1 MITVIKVSIV
11 VPIYNTKEYLKNCID
26 SLLDQ
31 SLDCME
37 IILVDDGSTDG
48 SSQLIDQYQNISNIK
63 IFHRTNSGVSAARN
77 YGISQAEGQYIGF
90 VDSDDYV
97 DKDMYLKMYEK
108 AISDSSDVVYCDSIN
123 IYADGTCKYI
133 KTENVNASDPIK
145 AYIVSMPMAAVRIF
159 KKDLFKNIS
168 FCEGKIYEDFQLI
181 GPTVANC
188 QKFSYVN
195 EGLYYYYQRSGSIM
209 HQKSFNNRLLD
220 IFDVLQSNYNYL
232 NQKYPL
238 EVEYLYISHL
248 LRSATLRFLDY
259 ENSDSQLSSIN
270 QIMRNRF
277 NNYAK
282 NPYYK
287 KSSIKMKLICFLA
300 YHKQYFILKLIKKV
314 TGK

>member
-1 MITVIKVSIV
+1 
-11 VPIYNTKEYLKNCID
+11 
-26 SLLDQ
+26 
-31 SLDCME
+31 
-37 IILVDDGSTDG
+37 
-48 SSQLIDQYQNISNIK
+48 
-63 IFHRTNSGVSAARN
+63 
-77 YGISQAEGQYIGF
+77 
-90 VDSDDYV
+90 
-97 DKDMYLKMYEK
+97 
-108 AISDSSDVVYCDSIN
+108 
-123 IYADGTCKYI
+123 
-133 KTENVNASDPIK
+133 
-145 AYIVSMPMAAVRIF
+145 
-159 KKDLFKNIS
+159 
-168 FCEGKIYEDFQLI
+168 
-181 GPTVANC
+181 
-188 QKFSYVN
+188 
-195 EGLYYYYQRSGSIM
+195 M

-277 NNYAK
+277 YNYAK